1 MKKIIGVVIAGII
14 ILGLIGNGG
23 SRREQDIQK
32 RGNRPAAESSVAAD
46 QNSEGDNGQ
55 SPEQQNKEKEKGSAE
70 EKEEIL
76 NKNAKADDA
85 KEQGDEASQ
94 AQEQE
99 QTDTSASDSS
109 GEGISAE
116 FKEAMDSYEAF
127 INEYAD
133 FMKKY
138 HESGN
143 PTEMLIDYS
152 NYLIKYTDTMDKLE
166 KIDYE
171 NLTIQEQQYYIEVT
185 ARIEKKLLEVS
196 QYTG

>member
-1 MKKIIGVVIAGII
+1 MKKVIGVVIAVII

-23 SRREQDIQK
+23 SRTGQEIQK
-32 RGNRPAAESSVAAD
+32 RGNRLSSESSAAAE
-46 QNSEGDNGQ
+46 QNSEGGNGQ
-55 SPEQQNKEKEKGSAE
+55 SPKQQNKEKEKGSEEETE
-70 EKEEIL
+70 EKINE
-76 NKNAKADDA
+76 NAKADDS
-85 KEQGDEASQ
+85 KKQENEESQ
-94 AQEQE
+94 AQEQTE
-99 QTDTSASDSS
+99 TAASDSS
-109 GEGISAE
+109 EEGISAE

-143 PTEMLIDYS
+143 PTEMLMDYS
-152 NYLIKYTDTMDKLE
+152 NYLIKYTDTMDKLG

-171 NLTIQEQQYYIEVT
+171 NLTIQEQQYYIEVM

-196 QYTG
+196 RYTG

>member
-1 MKKIIGVVIAGII
+1 MKKVIGVVIAGII

-23 SRREQDIQK
+23 SRTGQEIQK
-32 RGNRPAAESSVAAD
+32 RGNRLSSESSVAAE
-46 QNSEGDNGQ
+46 QNSEGGNGQ
-55 SPEQQNKEKEKGSAE
+55 SPKQQNKEKEKGSEEETE
-70 EKEEIL
+70 EKINE
-76 NKNAKADDA
+76 NAKADDS
-85 KEQGDEASQ
+85 KKQENEESQ
-94 AQEQE
+94 AQEQTE
-99 QTDTSASDSS
+99 TAASDSS
-109 GEGISAE
+109 EEGISAE

-143 PTEMLIDYS
+143 PTEMLMDYS
-152 NYLIKYTDTMDKLE
+152 NYLIKYTDTMDKIE